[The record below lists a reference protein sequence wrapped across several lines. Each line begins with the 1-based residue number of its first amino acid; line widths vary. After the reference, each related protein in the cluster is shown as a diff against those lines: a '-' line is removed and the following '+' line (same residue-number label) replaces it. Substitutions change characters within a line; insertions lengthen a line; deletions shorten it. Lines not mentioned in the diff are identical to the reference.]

1 MTGTARR
8 ARFLVLPCCALLT
21 GLTLAA
27 GAALAQA
34 PPAPPQGS
42 PIPRLAPPATPPV
55 GPGLGTAPAA
65 PAAAPAGTLA
75 ISTVTLQG
83 ATALPPARLAPLTE
97 GLTGPAVPLAAV
109 EAARAAIVSL
119 YREEGYVFTAVDAV
133 LDAQGNLRLVVAE
146 GHVTEVLLEGD
157 IGPAGTQVLR
167 FLNRL
172 ILRPALDV
180 ASLER
185 ALLLAQDIPGVA
197 IRSVLRPAGTAP
209 GALTLV
215 AQVSRRPVTGYVTA
229 DNRAYRLTGPE
240 QGLAAVQFNSF
251 TEFGERTELI
261 LFGAAGETQ
270 IFGQAS
276 TEFFLGGSGLRAR
289 AYAGQGRATPS
300 GALRGIGY
308 EGETT
313 TAGLALSYPLIRRR
327 SESLLLTG
335 QFDLI
340 ESEIEIDGAN
350 GRTTRLSRDSLRV
363 LRIGAEWAR
372 FDLWLGEAFPAANSA
387 TLRASRGLE
396 ALGAE
401 RNGNAD
407 AARLGAQ
414 VDFTKLAFEVSR
426 RQALF
431 QPWAGADVALVG
443 TLAGQWSDDILPL
456 SEKFYLGGARLGRGF
471 YAGEV
476 TGDRALAASAELQL
490 TTSFETEAWGT
501 PLRLLPT
508 FYAFYD
514 HGKTWENQDQD
525 PDRRLR
531 STGLGVR
538 MPVNEVVE
546 LQLEGVR
553 RLTRR
558 PNPGAA
564 EVKADA
570 LFWRVLARF

>member
-1 MTGTARR
+1 MTGDDQLD
-8 ARFLVLPCCALLT
+8 RFSTLCCRLILA
-21 GLTLAA
+21 GLCLAS
-27 GAALAQA
+27 GASLAQ
-34 PPAPPQGS
+34 PVPPPQGS
-42 PIPRLAPPATPPV
+42 PIPRLTPPAAPSV
-55 GPGLGTAPAA
+55 GPGLGAA
-65 PAAAPAGTLA
+65 PVAAAATPGGTLA
-75 ISTVTLQG
+75 IGTVAIQG
-83 ATALPPARLAPLTE
+83 ATVLPAARLAPLTE
-97 GLTGPAVPLAAV
+97 GLTGPAVPLAVV
-109 EAARAAIVSL
+109 EAARAGIVAL
-119 YREEGYVFTAVDAV
+119 YRDEGYVFTAVDAV
-133 LDAQGNLRLVVAE
+133 LDRQGNLNLVVAE

-185 ALLLAQDIPGVA
+185 ALLLAQDIPGVS

-251 TEFGERTELI
+251 TEFGERTELV
-261 LFGAAGETQ
+261 LFGAAGATQ
-270 IFGQAS
+270 LFGQAAS
-276 TEFFLGGSGLRAR
+276 ELFLGGSGLRLR
-289 AYAGQGRATPS
+289 VYGGQGRATPS
-300 GALRGIGY
+300 DALRSIGY
-308 EGETT
+308 EGTTT
-313 TAGLALSYPLIRRR
+313 TAGIGLTYPLIRRR
-327 SESLLLTG
+327 SQTLLLTG

-340 ESEIEIDGAN
+340 ESEIEIDRASG
-350 GRTTRLSRDSLRV
+350 GSTRLSRDSLRV
-363 LRIGAEWAR
+363 LRLGAEWSQ
-372 FDLWLGEAFPAANSA
+372 FDLLLGEAFPAANSA
-387 TLRASRGLE
+387 TLRLSRGLE

-401 RNGNAD
+401 RTGNVD
-407 AARLGAQ
+407 AARRGAQ
-414 VDFTKLAFEVSR
+414 VDFTKIAFEVSR

-431 QPWAGADVALVG
+431 SPWAGAEVALVG

-456 SEKFYLGGARLGRGF
+456 SEKFYLGGARLDRGF

-490 TTSFETEAWGT
+490 STSVETAVFGT

-514 HGKTWENQDQD
+514 HGRSWENQDQD

-531 STGLGVR
+531 STGLGLR
-538 MPVNEVVE
+538 LPVNEAVE

-553 RLTRR
+553 RLTRQ

>member
-1 MTGTARR
+1 MNNVHRIARNSVS
-8 ARFLVLPCCALLT
+8 ASWLVA
-21 GLTLAA
+21 TLWFA
-27 GAALAQA
+27 GGVAMAQPA
-34 PPAPPQGS
+34 PPPQGS
-42 PIPRLAPPATPPV
+42 PIPQIAPQPSPPV
-55 GPGLGTAPAA
+55 GPGLGTAPVE

-75 ISTVTLQG
+75 IRSVALQG
-83 ATALPPARLAPLTE
+83 ATVLPAARLAPLTAD
-97 GLTGPAVPLAAV
+97 LIGPAVPLAQV
-109 EAARAAIVSL
+109 EAARAAIVSA
-119 YREEGYVFTAVDAV
+119 YRQEGYVFTAVDAV

-185 ALLLAQDIPGVA
+185 ALLLAQDIPGIG
-197 IRSVLRPAGTAP
+197 IRSVLRPSGTAP

-215 AQVSRRPVTGYVTA
+215 AQVTRRPITGYVTA

-251 TEFGERTELI
+251 TEFGERTELV
-261 LFGAAGETQ
+261 LFGASGSTQ
-270 IFGQAS
+270 LFGQAS
-276 TEFFLGGSGLRAR
+276 SEFFVGGSGTRLRI
-289 AYAGQGRATPS
+289 YAGQGRATPS
-300 GALRGIGY
+300 DALRGIGY
-308 EGETT
+308 EGRTT
-313 TAGLALSYPLIRRR
+313 VAGLGVSYPLIRRR
-327 SESLLLTG
+327 AQTLMLTG
-335 QFDLI
+335 NFDLI
-340 ESEIEIDGAN
+340 ESEIDIDGAN
-350 GRTTRLSRDSLRV
+350 GGSTRLSRDSLRV
-363 LRIGAEWAR
+363 LRLGAEWAA
-372 FDLWLGEAFPAANSA
+372 FDLLLGNRFPASNTA
-387 TLRASRGLE
+387 TLRLSRGLE

-401 RNGNAD
+401 RSGNAD

-414 VDFTKLAFEVSR
+414 VDFTKLAFEVTR

-490 TTSFETEAWGT
+490 TTSFETAAFGT
-501 PLRLLPT
+501 PLRLSPT

-514 HGKTWENQDQD
+514 HGRSWENQSQD

-531 STGLGVR
+531 STGLGIR
-538 MPVNEVVE
+538 LPVNEVVE

-558 PNPGAA
+558 PNPGAT
-564 EVKADA
+564 ELKADA
-570 LFWRVLARF
+570 LYWRVLARF